1 MQSKQEEPQKK
12 NSITD
17 IQEKEFIII
26 NGLKV
31 QVTKDANGDYFYKN
45 PLGKIVKVDIDQIKT
60 LVQEKTQKYIINSNG
75 KKEQVFYDSNNKP
88 YTKGK
93 NGIFFFNDYII
104 RINNLSKRIIDLV
117 NSKYSAGG

>member
-104 RINNLSKRIIDLV
+104 RLNNLSKRIIDLV